1 MAGKSKVREI
11 TIIDEGGTFNALLS
25 RFTGE
30 KEYDFEGLKTVR
42 RILSN
47 EKARVI
53 NTIKNKKPKSI
64 YELAK
69 ILGRDFKSVKEDIK
83 LLEKFGFID
92 IVAEKS
98 GKRER
103 MRPILIVDSMYIHI
117 KL

>member
-1 MAGKSKVREI
+1 MSKKNKTREI
-11 TIIDEGGTFNALLS
+11 TITDDGGTFTTIFKKF
-25 RFTGE
+25 RGE

-47 EKARVI
+47 QKAKLI
-53 NTIKNKKPKSI
+53 NTIKNKNPKSV

-69 ILGRDFKSVKEDIK
+69 ILKRDFKSVNNDIK
-83 LLEKFGFID
+83 VLEKFGFID
-92 IVAEKS
+92 MIEEKT

-103 MRPILIVDSMYIHI
+103 LRPVIVVDSITLNI